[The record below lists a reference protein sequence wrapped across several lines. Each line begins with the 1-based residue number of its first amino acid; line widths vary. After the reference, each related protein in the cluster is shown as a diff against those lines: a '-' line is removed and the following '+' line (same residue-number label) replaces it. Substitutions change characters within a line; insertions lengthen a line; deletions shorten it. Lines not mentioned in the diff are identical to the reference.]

1 MIARRGSWSGV
12 ALSAMC
18 IAALACSGG
27 GDGKTAAT
35 GDSTAKPGGAGKGIK
50 IAMIAKSS
58 DNPVFLAARTGA
70 EAAARKASAD
80 YKIDVEIAWLTPP
93 QEDGQVQAQRIA
105 QAVNEGAHAVLISCS
120 DAGKVTGAINDAVA
134 RGVEVMT
141 FDSDAPQ
148 SKRFAF
154 YGVDDAR
161 AGQQTMAEL
170 ATLLGGKGNVAIL
183 AGNQNAPNLQKRVQ
197 GAKTEAAKYPGIKI
211 VGVFN
216 HVETPQDASAEV
228 IRVNNAYPEITGWAV
243 VGGWPLFATS
253 LLTELNPAKQK
264 VASVDAIPVEL
275 PYVEKGVVPVLLAQ
289 SVYLW
294 GDVGVRTIVD
304 KIQNNKSPANPI
316 MPMELVRVTKDN
328 LGDWAR
334 QLKSW
339 GFTDVA
345 PQYLSLPAASGAS
358 TLVSPSEKE
367 SASDSPARRRS
378 ATCRWRS
385 RPAPATR
392 CVARTAPGRAH
403 SARSS
408 PGSINRT

>member
-1 MIARRGSWSGV
+1 MSGRRSVWSGV
-12 ALSAMC
+12 ASLAC
-18 IAALACSGG
+18 LVALACSGG
-27 GDGKTAAT
+27 GDTRTAAT
-35 GDSTAKPGGAGKGIK
+35 ADSASKASGARGGNAIT

-70 EAAARKASAD
+70 EAAAKELSA
-80 YKIDVEIAWLTPP
+80 KHGVDVKVEWLTPAT
-93 QEDGQVQAQRIA
+93 EDGEVQAQRVR
-105 QAVNEGAHAVLISCS
+105 QAVNEGVDAILISCS
-120 DAGKVTGAINDAVA
+120 DAGKVTGAINDAVD
-134 RGVEVMT
+134 RGVAVMT

-154 YGVDDAR
+154 YGVDDAK

-170 ATLLGGKGNVAIL
+170 AKLLNGTGNVAIL

-197 GAKTEAAKYPGIKI
+197 GAKAEAAKYPGIKI

-216 HVETPQDASAEV
+216 HTETPQDATAEV
-228 IRVNNAYPEITGWAV
+228 IRVNNAYPEITGWAFI
-243 VGGWPLFATS
+243 GGWPLFATS

-294 GDVGVRTIVD
+294 GDVGVRTIFD
-304 KIQNNKSPANPI
+304 KIHDNKTPPNPV
-316 MPMELVRVTKDN
+316 MPMELVRVTREN

-334 QLKSW
+334 QLKDW

-345 PQYLSLPAASGAS
+345 PRYLTLP
-358 TLVSPSEKE
+358 
-367 SASDSPARRRS
+367 SAKQP
-378 ATCRWRS
+378 
-385 RPAPATR
+385 
-392 CVARTAPGRAH
+392 
-403 SARSS
+403 
-408 PGSINRT
+408 